1 MNLRLHEVSQRY
13 PGREHPALDRV
24 SLELAPGQII
34 GIYGHGGAGKTTM
47 LRIAAGRQA
56 PSSGSVT
63 YNGVRLKEMSR
74 SERTRHRRR
83 EIACVWAAEPWEE
96 HLSVLDHVAMRLL
109 VDRRH
114 HRSAER
120 RAREAL
126 LACEAEQCVGMACE
140 ELSDSQRQRV
150 EIARALV
157 SEPRLL
163 VADGPTSRLSRIEGE
178 AIMALLCSVARKAG
192 AAVLVADSDAD
203 ALVGA
208 DEIRYLHDG
217 RLFNPAETQELG
229 QLYRL
234 PSAASRRPAAAADA

>member
-63 YNGVRLKEMSR
+63 YNGVALQEMSR

-83 EIACVWAAEPWEE
+83 EIASVWATEPSQER
-96 HLSVLDHVAMRLL
+96 LSVLDHVAMRLL

-114 HRSAER
+114 YRSAER